1 MKLADKVAL
10 ITGAGSGQGKA
21 VALLFASEG
30 AAVAAV
36 DIDEAA
42 ANATARQIAQG
53 EGRALAIRADVSNDR
68 DCAAMVAAAV
78 ERFGQ
83 IDVLY
88 NNAGIEGDVQADPLN
103 VENFDRVLAVN
114 LRGAFLAMHHTLPHM
129 VRRRSGVVINISSI
143 AAITAIPGGPGYAV
157 SKAGLIA
164 LTRVTGVMYAPHNIR
179 INCIVPGP
187 VDTPFYQR
195 TTGAAATASGQMS
208 VASPLGRPGLPEEIA
223 KMALFLASDDA
234 SFAVGRPFVID
245 GGWTTG
251 RFS

>member
-1 MKLADKVAL
+1 MKLANKVAL

-30 AAVAAV
+30 AAIAAV

-42 ANATARQIAQG
+42 ADQTAQEIARH
-53 EGRALAIRADVSNDR
+53 EGRCVGLRADVSR
-68 DCAAMVAAAV
+68 QGDCEAMVAATI

-88 NNAGIEGDVQADPLN
+88 NNAGIEGDIKADPLS
-103 VENFDRVLAVN
+103 VENFDHVLAVN
-114 LRGAFLAMHHTLPHM
+114 LRGAFLAMHYTLPHM
-129 VRRRSGVVINISSI
+129 VKRRTGVVINVSSI

-164 LTRVTGVMYAPHNIR
+164 LTRTTGVMYAPHNIR

-195 TTGAAATASGQMS
+195 TTGAAATASGQMF
-208 VASPLGRPGLPEEIA
+208 VASPLGRPARPEEIA
-223 KMALFLASDDA
+223 RVALFLASDDS
-234 SFAVGRPFVID
+234 SFAVARPFVID

-251 RFS
+251 NFS